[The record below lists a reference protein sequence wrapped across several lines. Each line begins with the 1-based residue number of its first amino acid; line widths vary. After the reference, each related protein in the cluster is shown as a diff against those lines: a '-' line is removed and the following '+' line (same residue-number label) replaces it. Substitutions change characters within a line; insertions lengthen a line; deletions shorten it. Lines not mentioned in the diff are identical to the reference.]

1 MFHNMLKITLPIV
14 MIALTLLAAPAGASP
29 NFFPTRTDWTA
40 AVTNIITAPFDAQA
54 GPDAYT
60 GYNTL
65 AGLTVGE
72 VTFVGYTG
80 TPGEYNLKVYNP
92 AYSATL
98 ERGSGPSLGG
108 GWSPGYVLAT
118 LPAGGVYALAVDFTI
133 EATAP
138 GRSVTITLS
147 SEDSYTITAP
157 TNSSMAF
164 WGFTSLC
171 PITDIRFSA
180 TNSFT
185 MIDNF
190 SYASIPGAEETP
202 EPIGLVLGATGLAAI
217 WLARR
222 MRRFC

>member
-1 MFHNMLKITLPIV
+1 MSHNTLKTTLLIA

-29 NFFPTRTDWTA
+29 TIYPIKTDWTA

-54 GPDAYT
+54 TASAYT
-60 GYNTL
+60 EYSTA

-72 VTFVGYTG
+72 VNFVGFTG
-80 TPGEYNLKVYNP
+80 EIGVYNLKVYNP
-92 AYSATL
+92 AYSPTL

-108 GWSPGYVLAT
+108 GWSPNNLVAT
-118 LPAGGVYALAVDFTI
+118 LPAGGVYALAVEI
-133 EATAP
+133 ATEVK
-138 GRSVTITLS
+138 GRSVLITLS
-147 SEDSYTITAP
+147 SGDTYTITSPADS
-157 TNSSMAF
+157 TMMF
-164 WGFTSLC
+164 WGVKSDIA
-171 PITDIRFSA
+171 ITNIKFSA
-180 TNSFT
+180 TNTLT

-190 SYASIPGAEETP
+190 SYASIPGEESP